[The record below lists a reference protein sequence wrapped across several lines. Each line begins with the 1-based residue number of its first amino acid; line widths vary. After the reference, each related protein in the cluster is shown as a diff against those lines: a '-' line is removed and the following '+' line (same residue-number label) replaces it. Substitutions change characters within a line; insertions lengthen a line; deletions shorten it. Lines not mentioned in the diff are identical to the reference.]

1 MNSDKTIKHSVVA
14 AHELSEHACVVVLG
28 TECQAQ
34 LILGLNGVQAMLALL
49 ASDNKDLISPLL
61 RKNLHGGCAILVEH
75 LRNVACGEGFDAY
88 RIEPDDAVDLLIAV
102 EKLARGEAVF

>member
-14 AHELSEHACVVVLG
+14 AHEISEHAAVVVLG

-34 LILGLNGVQAMLALL
+34 LILGLNGVQAMLSLL
-49 ASDNKDLISPLL
+49 ASDKDLLSPLL
-61 RKNLHGGCAILVEH
+61 RKNLHGGCAVLIEH

-88 RIEPDDAVDLLIAV
+88 RIEPDSTSELLELA
-102 EKLARGEAVF
+102 EKLAMES

>member
-14 AHELSEHACVVVLG
+14 AHEISEHACVVVLG

-34 LILGLNGVQAMLALL
+34 LILGLNGLQAMLSLL
-49 ASDNKDLISPLL
+49 APDNKDLISPLL
-61 RKNLHGGCAILVEH
+61 RKNLRGGCAVLIEH
-75 LRNVACGEGFDAY
+75 LRHLAEGEGFDGY
-88 RIEPDDAVDLLIAV
+88 RIEPDEASDLLIAV

>member
-1 MNSDKTIKHSVVA
+1 MKSIIPHSLVA
-14 AHELSEHACVVVLG
+14 AHEISEHAAVLVLG
-28 TECQAQ
+28 TETQSN

-49 ASDNKDLISPLL
+49 ASDNKDLLSPLL
-61 RKNLHGGCAILVEH
+61 RKNLHGGCAVLIEH

-88 RIEPDDAVDLLIAV
+88 RIEPDSAGELLELA

>member
-1 MNSDKTIKHSVVA
+1 MNDKTILHSVTTE
-14 AHELSEHACVVVLG
+14 HELGEHAAVLVLG
-28 TECQAQ
+28 TECQSN

-49 ASDNKDLISPLL
+49 ASDNKELLSPLL
-61 RKNLHGGCAILVEH
+61 RKNLHGGCAVLVEH

-88 RIEPDDAVDLLIAV
+88 RIEPDSASELLELA

>member
-1 MNSDKTIKHSVVA
+1 MTDKTIPHSLVA

-28 TECQAQ
+28 SESQGE
-34 LILGLNGVQAMLALL
+34 LILGLNGLQAMLSLL

-61 RKNLHGGCAILVEH
+61 RKNLHGGCAVLIEH
-75 LRNVACGEGFDAY
+75 LRHLAEGGGFDAY
-88 RIEPDDAVDLLIAV
+88 RIEPDSTSELLELA

>member
-1 MNSDKTIKHSVVA
+1 MNDKTLNHSVTTE
-14 AHELSEHACVVVLG
+14 HELSEHAAVVVLG

-49 ASDNKDLISPLL
+49 APDNSDLLSPMM
-61 RKNLHGGCAILVEH
+61 RRNLHGGCAVLVEH

-88 RIEPDDAVDLLIAV
+88 RVEPDDAGDLLELA